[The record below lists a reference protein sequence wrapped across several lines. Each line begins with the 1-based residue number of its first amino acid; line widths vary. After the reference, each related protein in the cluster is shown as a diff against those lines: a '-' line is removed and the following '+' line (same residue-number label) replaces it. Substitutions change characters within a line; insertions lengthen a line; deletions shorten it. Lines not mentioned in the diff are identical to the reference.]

1 MVKTSNLKIVSCSHV
16 IMKKRKTIVNSE
28 MIKWFIIYFVDKRK
42 SVVAFKIENI
52 AGYESRLTLF

>member
-1 MVKTSNLKIVSCSHV
+1 
-16 IMKKRKTIVNSE
+16 MKKRKTIVNSE